1 MINHFNIKQAQTK
14 YHNNGTQKSK
24 TGDSVFEFV
33 FESYIHKCEQP
44 LKNYNRHCLLP
55 IRKYS
60 VFERITNDKTAVQC
74 EEENTQKV

>member
-1 MINHFNIKQAQTK
+1 MINRFEIKQARTK
-14 YHNNGTQKSK
+14 CYNNCARKSK
-24 TGDSVFEFV
+24 TGDSVFEIV
-33 FESYIHKCEQP
+33 FESYIQECEQP

-74 EEENTQKV
+74 QEENTQK